1 MDYKELRRL
10 IILLNEGKD
19 LTDWAKTKLIN
30 FVNME
35 ETKQFDIPVVV
46 ATLPN
51 IESTDFQKWLSDNEY
66 TNQNY
71 GTLLKGNKR
80 YCINNLLKH
89 YKNVLEF
96 GN

>member
-46 ATLPN
+46 VPKSTLVCKDDKKSICNNPMSY
-51 IESTDFQKWLSDNEY
+51 ECC
-66 TNQNY
+66 
-71 GTLLKGNKR
+71 NKHHKR
-80 YCINNLLKH
+80 I
-89 YKNVLEF
+89 
-96 GN
+96 